1 MNRFIAPHCYNPRSG
16 AFSSFSKGFF
26 AMRFLVDRWR
36 NIGTKLYLALGFA
49 VLLTLVS
56 SSVGVYHFERSGDL
70 NYQAE
75 TKSVPAL
82 EAAWAAAREA
92 GRLRELALRLLT
104 GAEDLPEGSVDQS
117 LADLEAALAGATTLP
132 ALQTDAQAVQDAA
145 YDLAEVIDTISANS
159 VAAQEADLDAASL
172 RQDLSS
178 LPTGTET
185 SGEGVR
191 LLEQALR
198 AGDEEALDALWED
211 FKVLTA
217 GGLEQRI
224 VSLGGGDQGVFAI
237 RRQQLALQEREQGL
251 VADFGSNSAVLEE
264 STATLLDGARSH
276 NTATL
281 RMTVESFDEGRIL
294 LFAIGVVSVIAAT
307 LAAWLW
313 VGNAVIRRLSRM
325 SERMNTMVGGDLE
338 TPVPEVGED
347 EIGQLAQNLEHFRQQ
362 ALEVQRLNLVEQLY
376 GELRETNAELQ
387 RMQDRLVA
395 QEKLAALGQLVSG
408 VAHEINNP
416 LNFVKN
422 FSEGSLELYGEL
434 TEVLDGYRSSMSKED
449 VSLLDEIKDELTQNL
464 DRIATSSE
472 RAIAIVQR
480 MQRLSA
486 DRGTR
491 TMTDINF
498 ILRQAALQEC
508 ESFISEWKDFQ
519 VAPVFDFDD
528 SVGEQM
534 VVARDFGEA
543 LMNLVSNA
551 CAAMR
556 SKQGEMGEAY
566 KPELTVSS
574 LLTDGL
580 VEIKVRDNGTGI
592 ADDKVGHIFDPF
604 FTTSE
609 GTEGTG
615 LGLSITAD
623 VIRELGGDL
632 VVDTVHGEYAEF
644 IIRIPAASESR
655 GSGVQNAARSV

>member
-1 MNRFIAPHCYNPRSG
+1 
-16 AFSSFSKGFF
+16 
-26 AMRFLVDRWR
+26 MRFLVDRWR

-82 EAAWAAAREA
+82 EAAWSAAREA

-191 LLEQALR
+191 VLEQALR

-211 FKVLTA
+211 FKALTA

-224 VSLGGGDQGVFAI
+224 VSLGGGDRGVFAV

-251 VADFGSNSAVLEE
+251 VADFGSSSAVLEE

-464 DRIATSSE
+464 DRIASSSD

-498 ILRQAALQEC
+498 ALRQSVQQEC

-644 IIRIPAASESR
+644 IIRIPATSESR
-655 GSGVQNAARSV
+655 GSGVQNAAGSV

>member
-1 MNRFIAPHCYNPRSG
+1 
-16 AFSSFSKGFF
+16 
-26 AMRFLVDRWR
+26 MRFLVDRWR

-75 TKSVPAL
+75 TESVPAL

-92 GRLRELALRLLT
+92 GRLRELALQLLT
-104 GAEDLPEGSVDQS
+104 DAGNMPEGSVDRS
-117 LADLEAALAGATTLP
+117 LADLEAALAKATTLP
-132 ALQTDAQAVQDAA
+132 ALQTDAQTVQDAA
-145 YDLAEVIDTISANS
+145 YDLAEVIDTLSAS
-159 VAAQEADLDAASL
+159 RAAVRKADVDAASL
-172 RQDLSS
+172 RQELSTI
-178 LPTGTET
+178 PADTDT
-185 SGEGVR
+185 SEDGVR
-191 LLEQALR
+191 LLQQMLLAEN
-198 AGDEEALDALWED
+198 EETLEVLWDD
-211 FKVLTA
+211 FKALTA
-217 GGLEQRI
+217 RGLEQP
-224 VSLGGGDQGVFAI
+224 VVALGGGDRGVYAV
-237 RRQQLALQEREQGL
+237 RRQQLALQEREQEL
-251 VADFGSNSAVLEE
+251 VTDFDSRSAVLEG
-264 STATLLDGARSH
+264 STAALLGGARSH

-281 RMTVESFDEGRIL
+281 RMTVESFDEGRTL
-294 LFAIGVVSVIAAT
+294 LFGIGVISVVAAT

-325 SERMNTMVGGDLE
+325 SERMSTMAGGDLE
-338 TPVPEVGED
+338 TPVPEVGQD

-422 FSEGSLELYGEL
+422 FSEGTLDLYSEL
-434 TEVLDGYRSSMSKED
+434 TEMLDNYRHNMSKD
-449 VSLLDEIKDELTQNL
+449 DASLLDEINEELVQNVN
-464 DRIATSSE
+464 RISSSSE
-472 RAIAIVQR
+472 RAIAIVRR

-491 TMTDINF
+491 AMTDINF
-498 ILRQAALQEC
+498 ALRQSVQQEC
-508 ESFISEWKDFQ
+508 ESFISEWTDFQ

-528 SVGEQM
+528 SVGDQM

-543 LMNLVSNA
+543 VMNLVSNA

-556 SKQGEMGEAY
+556 SKQGKLEEAY
-566 KPELTVSS
+566 EPLLIVSS
-574 LLTDGL
+574 RLNDGV
-580 VEIKVRDNGTGI
+580 VEISVRDNGTGI
-592 ADDKVGHIFDPF
+592 SDDLVGNIFDPF

-623 VIRELGGDL
+623 VVRDLGGDL
-632 VVDTVHGEYAEF
+632 TVDTVHGEYADF
-644 IIRIPAASESR
+644 IMRIPATAESR
-655 GSGVQNAARSV
+655 DEGVPSTADPV

>member
-1 MNRFIAPHCYNPRSG
+1 
-16 AFSSFSKGFF
+16 
-26 AMRFLVDRWR
+26 MRFLVDRWR

-49 VLLTLVS
+49 VLLTLIS

-75 TKSVPAL
+75 TSSVPAL
-82 EAAWAAAREA
+82 EAAWAAAREV

-104 GAEDLPEGSVDQS
+104 DAEDLPEGSVDRS
-117 LADLEAALAGATTLP
+117 LADLEAALARAATLP
-132 ALQTDAQAVQDAA
+132 ALQPDAQAVQDAA
-145 YDLAEVIDTISANS
+145 YDLADVIDTISANRA
-159 VAAQEADLDAASL
+159 AAQMADLDAASL
-172 RQDLSS
+172 RQSLSTI
-178 LPTGTET
+178 PAETET
-185 SGEGVR
+185 SRDGVR
-191 LLEQALR
+191 LLQQMLW
-198 AGDEEALDALWED
+198 AGDEQTLDLLWED
-211 FKVLTA
+211 FKALTVR
-217 GGLEQRI
+217 GLERPI
-224 VSLGGGDQGVFAI
+224 VDLGGGDEGVYSL
-237 RRQQLALQEREQGL
+237 RRQQLALREREQTL
-251 VADFGSNSAVLEE
+251 LTDFDNNSAALEE

-294 LFAIGVVSVIAAT
+294 LFAIGVVSVVAAT

-325 SERMNTMVGGDLE
+325 SERMHTMAGGDLE
-338 TPVPEVGED
+338 TPVPEVGQD

-422 FSEGSLELYGEL
+422 FSEGSLELYAEL
-434 TEVLDGYRSSMSKED
+434 TEVLDSYRSSMSKED
-449 VSLLDEIKDELTQNL
+449 VALLDEIKDELTRNL
-464 DRIATSSE
+464 DRIASSSE

-491 TMTDINF
+491 SMTDINF
-498 ILRQAALQEC
+498 ALRQSVQQEC

-543 LMNLVSNA
+543 VMNLVSNA

-556 SKQGEMGEAY
+556 SKQGELGEAY
-566 KPELTVSS
+566 KPVLHVSS
-574 LLTDGL
+574 RLTDRL
-580 VEIKVRDNGTGI
+580 VEIRVRDNGTGI
-592 ADDKVGHIFDPF
+592 ADDMVGNIFDPF

-623 VIRELGGDL
+623 VVRDLGGDL

-644 IIRIPAASESR
+644 IIRIPATSESR
-655 GSGVQNAARSV
+655 ELGAPNTVRSL

>member
-1 MNRFIAPHCYNPRSG
+1 MG
-16 AFSSFSKGFF
+16 
-26 AMRFLVDRWR
+26 FLVDRWR
-36 NIGTKLYLALGFA
+36 DIGTKLYLALGFA
-49 VLLTLVS
+49 VVLTLIS
-56 SSVGVYHFERSGDL
+56 SAVGVYHFERSGDL

-104 GAEDLPEGSVDQS
+104 DAGDPPEGSVDES
-117 LADLEAALAGATTLP
+117 LADLETALARATTLP
-132 ALQTDAQAVQDAA
+132 VLQTDAQAVQDAA
-145 YDLAEVIDTISANS
+145 YDLADVIDAISANRA
-159 VAAQEADLDAASL
+159 AAQKADVDAASL
-172 RQDLSS
+172 RQDLSRT
-178 LPTGTET
+178 PADTET
-185 SGEGVR
+185 SEGGVR
-191 LLEQALR
+191 LLEQAFW
-198 AGDEEALDALWED
+198 AEDEETLDALWED
-211 FKVLTA
+211 FKALTA
-217 GGLEQRI
+217 RGLEQPI
-224 VSLGGGDQGVFAI
+224 VVLGGGDQGVFAV
-237 RRQQLALQEREQGL
+237 RRQQLVLQNREQGL
-251 VADFGSNSAVLEE
+251 VTDFDNSSALLEE
-264 STATLLDGARSH
+264 STATLLNGARSH

-294 LFAIGVVSVIAAT
+294 LFAIGVTSVVAAT

-338 TPVPEVGED
+338 TPVPEVGQD

-434 TEVLDGYRSSMSKED
+434 SDVLDSYRSSMSKED

-464 DRIATSSE
+464 DRIARSSE

-491 TMTDINF
+491 TMTDVNF
-498 ILRQAALQEC
+498 ALRHAVQQEC
-508 ESFISEWKDFQ
+508 ENFITEWKNFQ
-519 VAPVFDFDD
+519 VDPVFDFDD
-528 SVGEQM
+528 SVGEQI
-534 VVARDFGEA
+534 VVERDFGEA
-543 LMNLVSNA
+543 VMNLVSNA

-556 SKQGEMGEAY
+556 SKQGELGEAY
-566 KPELTVSS
+566 KPMLRVSS
-574 LLTDGL
+574 RLIDRL
-580 VEIKVRDNGTGI
+580 VEIRVRDNGTGI
-592 ADDKVGHIFDPF
+592 ADDMVGHIFDPF

-623 VIRELGGDL
+623 VVRDLGGDL

-644 IIRIPAASESR
+644 IIRIPATSESR
-655 GSGVQNAARSV
+655 ESGVQNTAKSV

>member
-1 MNRFIAPHCYNPRSG
+1 MG
-16 AFSSFSKGFF
+16 
-26 AMRFLVDRWR
+26 FLVDRWR
-36 NIGTKLYLALGFA
+36 DIGTKLYLALGFA
-49 VLLTLVS
+49 VVLTLIS
-56 SSVGVYHFERSGDL
+56 SAVGVYHFERSGDL

-92 GRLRELALRLLT
+92 GRLRELVLRLLT
-104 GAEDLPEGSVDQS
+104 DAGDPPEGSVDKS
-117 LADLEAALAGATTLP
+117 LADLETALARATTLP
-132 ALQTDAQAVQDAA
+132 VLQTDAQAVQDVA
-145 YDLAEVIDTISANS
+145 YGLADVIDAISANRA
-159 VAAQEADLDAASL
+159 AAQKADVDAASL
-172 RQDLSS
+172 RQSLSTI
-178 LPTGTET
+178 PANTET
-185 SGEGVR
+185 SRDGVR
-191 LLEQALR
+191 LLQQMLWAEDEQTVDL
-198 AGDEEALDALWED
+198 LWED

-217 GGLEQRI
+217 RGLERLI
-224 VSLGGGDQGVFAI
+224 VDLGGGDKGVYAV
-237 RRQQLALQEREQGL
+237 RLQQLGLQEREQVL
-251 VADFGSNSAVLEE
+251 VTDFDNSSAVLEE

-294 LFAIGVVSVIAAT
+294 LFAIGVTSVVAAT

-434 TEVLDGYRSSMSKED
+434 SDVLDSYRSSMSKED

-464 DRIATSSE
+464 DRIASSSE

-486 DRGTR
+486 DRGMR

-498 ILRQAALQEC
+498 TLRQAVQQEC

-519 VAPVFDFDD
+519 VAPVFDLDD
-528 SVGEQM
+528 SVGEQ
-534 VVARDFGEA
+534 VVVERDFGEA
-543 LMNLVSNA
+543 VMNLVSNA

-556 SKQGEMGEAY
+556 SKQGELEEAY
-566 KPELTVSS
+566 EPTLTVSS
-574 LLTDGL
+574 RLTDGM
-580 VEIKVRDNGTGI
+580 VEISVRDNGTGI
-592 ADDKVGHIFDPF
+592 SDDLVGHIFDPF

-609 GTEGTG
+609 GMEGTG

-623 VIRELGGDL
+623 VVRDLGGDL

-644 IIRIPAASESR
+644 IIRIPATSESR
-655 GSGVQNAARSV
+655 ESGVQNTARSV

>member
-1 MNRFIAPHCYNPRSG
+1 
-16 AFSSFSKGFF
+16 
-26 AMRFLVDRWR
+26 MRFLVDRWR

-49 VLLTLVS
+49 VLLTLIS

-75 TKSVPAL
+75 TSSVPAL

-92 GRLRELALRLLT
+92 GRLRELALQLLT

-145 YDLAEVIDTISANS
+145 YDLAEVIDTISANRL
-159 VAAQEADLDAASL
+159 AAQTADLDAASL
-172 RQDLSS
+172 RQDVSS
-178 LPTGTET
+178 LPAGTET

-191 LLEQALR
+191 VLEQALR

-211 FKVLTA
+211 FKALTA

-224 VSLGGGDQGVFAI
+224 VSLGGGDRGVFAV
-237 RRQQLALQEREQGL
+237 RRQQLALQEREQAL
-251 VADFGSNSAVLEE
+251 VTDFDNNSAALEE

-338 TPVPEVGED
+338 TPVPEVGQD

-422 FSEGSLELYGEL
+422 FSEGSLELYDEL

-449 VSLLDEIKDELTQNL
+449 VALLDEIKDELTQNL
-464 DRIATSSE
+464 DRIANSSE

-491 TMTDINF
+491 AMTDINF
-498 ILRQAALQEC
+498 ILRQAAQQEC
-508 ESFISEWKDFQ
+508 ESFVSEWEDFQ
-519 VAPVFDFDD
+519 VAPVFDFDH
-528 SVGEQM
+528 SVGDQI
-534 VVARDFGEA
+534 VVERDFGEA
-543 LMNLVSNA
+543 VMNLVSNA

-556 SKQGEMGEAY
+556 SKQGELGAAY
-566 KPELTVSS
+566 EPALSVSS
-574 LLTDGL
+574 RLTDGL

-623 VIRELGGDL
+623 VVRDLGGDL
-632 VVDTVHGEYAEF
+632 LVDTVHGEYAEF
-644 IIRIPAASESR
+644 IIRIPDTSESR
-655 GSGVQNAARSV
+655 ESGAQSAATSV